1 MVSRF
6 RIAVAS
12 ILLWITAPGCDQTP
26 QEPDSLSPADLVGT
40 FYLDSIQG
48 QALPFQTG
56 NSTYHLALLTLRADE
71 TATLMV
77 DSGFCNPSGY
87 CDELVGAHA
96 NMQWVLLA
104 DMRVQISAWGT
115 VTDNLN
121 RAEATKDRLKFG
133 TAIYKRVEATLEPR
147 RIDIRPDSLNLRVG
161 EARNVFATTYPYVP
175 KLSVTVQD
183 TTVAAIGA
191 IAVTGRRPGTT
202 YVVAVSGA
210 LRDSSKITVTP

>member
-1 MVSRF
+1 MVTRCY
-6 RIAVAS
+6 IAAAS
-12 ILLWITAPGCDQTP
+12 LLLCAAAGCDQMP
-26 QEPDSLSPADLVGT
+26 EEPETLSPADLVGT

-48 QALPFQTG
+48 RALPFQTG
-56 NSTYHLALLTLRADE
+56 NVTYHLALLTLRSDE

-77 DSGFCNPSGY
+77 DSGFCNPNGY

-96 NMQWVLLA
+96 DMQWVLLA
-104 DMRVQISAWGT
+104 DMRIQLSAAGT
-115 VTDNLN
+115 VTDDLH
-121 RAEATKDRLKFG
+121 RAEATKDRLQFG
-133 TAIYKRVEATLEPR
+133 SAIYKRVQPTLEPGQ
-147 RIDIRPDSLNLRVG
+147 IDIRPDSLMLRVG

-175 KLSVTVQD
+175 KLSVTVRD